1 MLRTNGGPETGNGWS
16 GSPPSFVTGVWRGL
30 AAHCPRCGTGH
41 LFHRWMTMVDDCPRC
56 GMHFER
62 SPGYWL
68 GSVVINLG
76 VTMAIFI
83 AAFVGGMLLTWPN
96 VPWGLLTVVL
106 VVLMIIVPFVFNP
119 VARTLWVALE
129 RHVRSQSEPYA

>member
-1 MLRTNGGPETGNGWS
+1 
-16 GSPPSFVTGVWRGL
+16 
-30 AAHCPRCGTGH
+30 
-41 LFHRWMTMVDDCPRC
+41 MVDDCPRC